1 MWSSSQ
7 VLRLANCLWLRL
19 FLNISTFFSLGDKL
33 FLSDSFQNKLLDS
46 FLYILNLGYFRY
58 FFFILVLDT
67 IYIINISI
75 SHCSFLG
82 NIPRIK
88 RVQCAFGC
96 FPLILHY
103 FCLFFFSFLF
113 FFFFFFFQCR
123 CLIPKKLIEH
133 THANR
138 VLMDSFLYPLA
149 APVHVWSVTFS
160 SSIKKQISECS
171 QTGEL

>member
-58 FFFILVLDT
+58 FFYFSFRYHLYYKHLHITLQFSGEHPTYQTCLVRVWMLP
-67 IYIINISI
+67 
-75 SHCSFLG
+75 SHLTLFLSFFL
-82 NIPRIK
+82 
-88 RVQCAFGC
+88 
-96 FPLILHY
+96 
-103 FCLFFFSFLF
+103 FFSFL
-113 FFFFFFFQCR
+113 FFFFFFQCR
-123 CLIPKKLIEH
+123 CLITKKLIEH

-160 SSIKKQISECS
+160 SSIKKRISECS